1 MSFSLAV
8 FDELNPCIHS
18 ILCTPGIH
26 IFRSIHYLSRL
37 QFFECPNDM
46 KPNQA
51 TKKPRLSSGAI
62 QTTFLEGFFN

>member
-18 ILCTPGIH
+18 ILCTPGIY
-26 IFRSIHYLSRL
+26 IFRSIHYLDRL

-46 KPNQA
+46 ELNQA

-62 QTTFLEGFFN
+62 QTIFLEKSFS